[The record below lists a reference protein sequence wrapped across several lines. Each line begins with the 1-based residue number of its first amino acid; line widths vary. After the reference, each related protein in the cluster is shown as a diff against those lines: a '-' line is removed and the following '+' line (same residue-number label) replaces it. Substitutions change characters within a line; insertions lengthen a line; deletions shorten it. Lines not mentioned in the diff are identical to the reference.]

1 MTCST
6 SCSGRAAAVAL
17 AALAGAA
24 CGGRTRLG
32 LLPASPEP
40 AASRPVPAEAR
51 SGPRGLATRIALLP
65 LVNLSGRPLD
75 LRDLQTAVEA
85 ELRARGIE
93 LASGGAVDEMLAR
106 HRLRYTGGVDAVMA
120 RAAREELGADALVV
134 TAVTLHITEGSRG
147 FGMSMRLVSAQ
158 DAPAVLWMDE
168 TARTV
173 DDAPGLFDLGI
184 VKGVPELMRAAAS
197 RLVGSLVAALAG
209 TGPAV
214 GTCSGGSRFAPR
226 VRFRAAPTASGS
238 PLAVAVLPFVNE
250 TGRLDAG
257 ELVSLEF
264 VRELARH
271 EGVRVFEP
279 GVIRAALLGYRVV
292 MEGGVSH
299 ETARI
304 ALGALEAD
312 AIVAGYVRTHE
323 EYPVPLLEFT
333 ALALDTRSNRVL
345 WASTSYSRGDAG
357 IWFFG
362 LGRVSTTPALAC
374 RMVREVVDGMSAA
387 WAPAIRR
394 PRRRGAGSSPPTG
407 GRRARRLGV
416 RRIHLRAGSSP
427 APARAQ
433 KLRTAGRAA
442 AGPVVISNT

>member
-1 MTCST
+1 MTSST
-6 SCSGRAAAVAL
+6 SCSARAAAVAL

-24 CGGRTRLG
+24 CGGRARLG

-40 AASRPVPAEAR
+40 AASGPAAEAR

-65 LVNLSGRPLD
+65 LVNLSGRPLA
-75 LRDLQTAVEA
+75 LRDLQAGLEA

-93 LASGGAVDEMLAR
+93 LVSGGAVDEMLAR

-134 TAVTLHITEGSRG
+134 TAVILDVAEGSKG

-158 DAPAVLWMDE
+158 DVPAVLWMDE

-184 VKGVPELMRAAAS
+184 VRDVPELMRAATS
-197 RLVGSLVAALAG
+197 RLVGSLVAALAK

-214 GTCSGGSRFAPR
+214 GTCSGGGRFAPR
-226 VRFRAAPTASGS
+226 VRFRAAPKASGS
-238 PLAVAVLPFVNE
+238 PLAVAVVPFVNE
-250 TGRLDAG
+250 TNRLDAG
-257 ELVSLEF
+257 EVVSLEF

-279 GVIRAALLGYRVV
+279 GVVRAALLGYRVV

-312 AIVAGYVRTHE
+312 AIVAGYVRTHD

-333 ALALDTRSNRVL
+333 VLALDTRSNRVL
-345 WASTSYSRGDAG
+345 WASTSYNRGDEG
-357 IWFFG
+357 ITFFG
-362 LGRVSTTPALAC
+362 LGRVSTTPRLAC
-374 RMVREVVDGMSAA
+374 RMVREVVDGMIAA
-387 WAPAIRR
+387 WAPALRR
-394 PRRRGAGSSPPTG
+394 PRPRRAVRARSSPLPGERQGLRAALRGARGAQALLRRRPARRSCA
-407 GRRARRLGV
+407 RRAG
-416 RRIHLRAGSSP
+416 
-427 APARAQ
+427 
-433 KLRTAGRAA
+433 
-442 AGPVVISNT
+442 GPSNRS

>member
-173 DDAPGLFDLGI
+173 DDAPGLFDLG
-184 VKGVPELMRAAAS
+184 VLKDPQELFDRAVS
-197 RLVGSLVAALAG
+197 RLAGSLAAALAG
-209 TGPAV
+209 KGPAS
-214 GTCSGGSRFAPR
+214 GTCPSAGRFAPR
-226 VRFRAAPTASGS
+226 VRYRAAPARAAA
-238 PLAVAVLPFVNE
+238 PLVVAVLPFVNE
-250 TGRLDAG
+250 TGRIDAG
-257 ELVSLEF
+257 ELLALEL
-264 VRELARH
+264 VRELSRH
-271 EGVRVFEP
+271 RSVRVIEP
-279 GVIRAALLGYRVV
+279 GVVRAELLRNRVV

-312 AIVAGYVRTHE
+312 VVVAGYVRTFG

-333 ALALDTRSNRVL
+333 VLALATWDNRVL
-345 WASTSYSRGDAG
+345 WESTSHNRGDDG
-357 IWFFG
+357 VVFFDW
-362 LGRVSTTPALAC
+362 GRVSTTPALAC
-374 RMVREVVDGMSAA
+374 RMVRPVAEGMAAA
-387 WAPAIRR
+387 WA
-394 PRRRGAGSSPPTG
+394 GG
-407 GRRARRLGV
+407 GRGPA
-416 RRIHLRAGSSP
+416 
-427 APARAQ
+427 APAAKGGSRLQ
-433 KLRTAGRAA
+433 GDDGTGRN
-442 AGPVVISNT
+442 GD